1 MSTISTASKKKRY
14 SLIAVAV
21 MLVTA
26 LLGAI
31 GINQASASTIRLT
44 YPDNMNKQGASAGYF
59 NLHGD
64 AWGKGFGICSD
75 PDLVLPPGSDD
86 GSVDFKTYTL
96 WEFMAIHPDTKHLP
110 KTAEVG
116 ENQTWRTTLGAQLMM
131 AIHPNLPEEY
141 EHFIWDDLWTSFQN
155 AGLSARYGIDRN
167 YFKHMVVHMHMGILT
182 REDNVPQLQKYNGD
196 ITNWFYA
203 NVFSNHNNPNWR
215 DKKVHSSWNKIMSQE
230 EGLGARFKDTIRVI
244 NPEGK
249 GYQSVVLFVTPFEF
263 PMSGILNLNKTSAL
277 KEYTDGNSAYSLE
290 GTQYGVFTDAK
301 ATVPAKVY
309 KTNNNAVLTVGADQ
323 KANSV
328 ELKCGTYYVK
338 EIKASPSYELDSTIH
353 KVKICGN
360 K

>member
-31 GINQASASTIRLT
+31 GINQASASTVRLT
-44 YPDNMNKQGASAGYF
+44 YPDWNKYAMSAGYF
-59 NLHGD
+59 NIHGNVWD
-64 AWGKGFGICSD
+64 KGFGICSD
-75 PDLVLPPGSDD
+75 PDRLFPPGTED
-86 GSVDFKTYTL
+86 GSVDFKMYTL
-96 WEFMAIHPDTKHLP
+96 WEFMAIHPGTKDLP
-110 KTAEVG
+110 KTATVG

-131 AIHPNLPEEY
+131 TIHPNLPEEY
-141 EHFIWDDLWTSFQN
+141 EHFIWDDLWASFQSS
-155 AGLSARYGIDRN
+155 GLASRYGIDRE
-167 YFKHMVVHMHMGILT
+167 YFKKMIVHMHLSILT
-182 REDNVPQLQKYNGD
+182 EKYNEPRLQWHSAD
-196 ITNWFYA
+196 IRNWFYA
-203 NVFSNHNNPNWR
+203 NVFSNTNNPNWR
-215 DKKVHSSWNKIMSQE
+215 DKKVHSSWSKIMSQE
-230 EGLGARFKDTIRVI
+230 EGLAAKFKDTIRVI

-263 PMSGILNLNKTSAL
+263 PSSGILNLNKTSAL

-338 EIKASPSYELDSTIH
+338 EIKASPSYELDPTIH
-353 KVKICGN
+353 KVSIC
-360 K
+360 KK

>member
-1 MSTISTASKKKRY
+1 MYHKGAQMRQLSDISKTRGSHPGDNLKAWHFSGGIFRKRY

-44 YPDNMNKQGASAGYF
+44 YPDGMNKQGVSAGYF

-75 PDLVLPPGSDD
+75 PDLFLPPGSAD

-96 WEFMAIHPDTKHLP
+96 WEFMAIHPGTKDLP
-110 KTAEVG
+110 KTATQG

-167 YFKHMVVHMHMGILT
+167 YFKHLVVHMHMGILT
-182 REDNVPQLQKYNGD
+182 KKDNVPNLQRYNPD
-196 ITNWFYA
+196 VKNWFYA

-215 DKKVHSSWNKIMSQE
+215 DKKVHSTWAEIMYGNPDLIAE
-230 EGLGARFKDTIRVI
+230 FKDSIRVI
-244 NPEGK
+244 NPEGN
-249 GYQSVVLFVTPFEF
+249 GYQSVVMFVAPFEF
-263 PMSGILNLNKTSAL
+263 PSSGILSLNKTSAL

-290 GTQYGVFTDAK
+290 GTQYGVFT
-301 ATVPAKVY
+301 
-309 KTNNNAVLTVGADQ
+309 NAFSQ
-323 KANSV
+323 NPIS
-328 ELKCGTYYVK
+328 
-338 EIKASPSYELDSTIH
+338 H
-353 KVKICGN
+353 RN
-360 K
+360 